1 MWTYLTSIVNVMMA
15 RLDREDGQTM
25 VEYAFL
31 VAFIAVVV
39 LAGVTLLGVNL
50 LSFFSS
56 IAGKV

>member
-1 MWTYLTSIVNVMMA
+1 MWIYLTNIANALMA
-15 RLDREDGQTM
+15 RFDNEEGQTM

-39 LAGVTLLGVNL
+39 LAGVQLLGTNL

-56 IAGKV
+56 IAGQV

>member
-1 MWTYLTSIVNVMMA
+1 MLNRIRKLALAFIGLTSC
-15 RLDREDGQTM
+15 EEGQTM

-39 LAGVTLLGVNL
+39 LAGVQLLGTNL

-56 IAGKV
+56 IAGQV

>member
-1 MWTYLTSIVNVMMA
+1 MQACINKIILAFANRAS
-15 RLDREDGQTM
+15 DEEGQTM

-39 LAGVTLLGVNL
+39 LAGVTLLGTNL

-56 IAGKV
+56 IAGQV

>member
-1 MWTYLTSIVNVMMA
+1 MWNYFASLVESMMI

-39 LAGVTLLGVNL
+39 LVGVQLLGTNL
-50 LSFFSS
+50 LGFFNS

>member
-1 MWTYLTSIVNVMMA
+1 MRDCISRLGNVLA
-15 RLDREDGQTM
+15 ALASSEDGQTM

-39 LAGVTLLGVNL
+39 LAGVTLLGTNL

-56 IAGKV
+56 IAGQV